1 MCVCL
6 YWDVDSVLQF
16 FLKTTVFFASQNYQV
31 KQQTSFAARIWL
43 CIHMHACRLCC
54 VDEKVSSQTAGG
66 PFTPTARLV
75 CSSLSH
81 SQEKRRKQQEGE
93 REEKRRKDRKQG
105 DKADEK
111 PRGKKTLREEQETMG
126 EDGRTVRVYNGNLRD
141 ENGMTE
147 MLHRDISLSLNF

>member
-1 MCVCL
+1 M
-6 YWDVDSVLQF
+6 
-16 FLKTTVFFASQNYQV
+16 
-31 KQQTSFAARIWL
+31 QQPQPQSG
-43 CIHMHACRLCC
+43 
-54 VDEKVSSQTAGG
+54 EE
-66 PFTPTARLV
+66 
-75 CSSLSH
+75 
-81 SQEKRRKQQEGE
+81 EKRQEGE

-126 EDGRTVRVYNGNLRD
+126 EDGRTVRVYNGNLKD